1 MTPARIDPIVL
12 LLRQRRLR
20 RGLHQGDVGNQL
32 GVHSSTINAW
42 ERGRREPGLQI
53 LRQWADKLGYDD
65 ITAIA
70 PGGIPVWARA
80 ADDDIEEGLA

>member
-20 RGLHQGDVGNQL
+20 RGWHQGELGDLL
-32 GVHSSTINAW
+32 GVHSSTVNAW

-53 LRQWADKLGYDD
+53 LRQWADKLGYAD
-65 ITAIA
+65 ITAI
-70 PGGIPVWARA
+70 GTDGIPVWALV
-80 ADDDIEEGLA
+80 ADDDEEGAA